1 MRWRLGIAVQ
11 LIRVAAGAI
20 PVAAQTAAPATHP
33 CDIRV
38 GQAARV
44 CRAGYDAIAWM
55 VPAGGLALT
64 AGNPVLG
71 TAGGGQGFGDLT
83 VTLRANHLRT
93 VVPSSRYDGTGDT
106 VAAVRRL
113 PLALARM
120 DLRVG
125 LIRRQLPVGV
135 ASLDLLGTILPIPKH
150 DPSDFRFGP
159 EVRSLG
165 SFALGFGYGLRLA
178 MAPREP
184 LPVVSLNLGKSDLP
198 AFRFGDIAKGSTYA
212 YTLSISAIHAR
223 LLAGKRL
230 GLLEVTGG
238 GGVDLLTGNYSLVY
252 VDPTSGTPFPRADST
267 HKATRFVALANAAL
281 KLGPARV
288 GFEGGFQVGK
298 DQGLATVFRAND
310 TRSGTFFG
318 GVGIGFKL

>member
-1 MRWRLGIAVQ
+1 MPLT
-11 LIRVAAGAI
+11 
-20 PVAAQTAAPATHP
+20 AQTADPAPHP
-33 CDIRV
+33 CDTRAD
-38 GQAARV
+38 QAARV

-71 TAGGGQGFGDLT
+71 TAAGGRGFGDLT
-83 VTLRANHLRT
+83 VTLRANHIRT
-93 VVPSSRYDGTGDT
+93 VVPSSRYDGTSDT
-106 VAAVRRL
+106 VPAARRL
-113 PLALARM
+113 PLALVRM
-120 DLRVG
+120 DLRLG
-125 LIRRQLPVGV
+125 LVQRQLPVGV
-135 ASLDLLGTILPIPKH
+135 ASVDLLAAVLPIPKH
-150 DPSDFRFGP
+150 DPADFRFGP

-178 MAPREP
+178 LTPREP
-184 LPVVSLNLGKSDLP
+184 MPMVSLSVGKHDLP
-198 AFRFGDIAKGSTYA
+198 AFRFGDLAEGSTYA
-212 YTLSISAIHAR
+212 YTLALSAIHAR
-223 LLAGKRL
+223 LLAGRRMGRL
-230 GLLEVTGG
+230 EITGG

-252 VDPTSGTPFPRADST
+252 LDPASGTAFPRADSS
-267 HKATRFVALANAAL
+267 HKATRFVALANGAL
-281 KLGPARV
+281 NLGPARL